1 MNRVLIIAVC
11 VPLLPGCLASIGIQ
25 GGNAGVVAPATQPS
39 VGPGGSFS
47 SAGVSARFSDG
58 SPGAALLG
66 AGILGF
72 LFGRGDS
79 ADARRVPDLDP
90 NRTVN
95 QQACRQ
101 AIADPA
107 SNLRC
112 R

>member
-1 MNRVLIIAVC
+1 MKRVLIIAVC
-11 VPLLPGCLASIGIQ
+11 VTLLPGCLASIGIP
-25 GGNAGVVAPATQPS
+25 GGNAGGVAPAPQPS

-47 SAGVSARFSDG
+47 SSGVSARFSDG
-58 SPGAALLG
+58 SSGAGLFG

-72 LFGRGDS
+72 LFGRGDR

-90 NRTVN
+90 NRPVN
-95 QQACRQ
+95 QQDCRQ

>member
-1 MNRVLIIAVC
+1 MKRGILIVVC
-11 VPLLPGCLASIGIQ
+11 VTLLPGCLASVGIQ

-58 SPGAALLG
+58 SSGAALLG

-72 LFGRGDS
+72 LFGRGDR
-79 ADARRVPDLDP
+79 ADTRRVPALDP

-95 QQACRQ
+95 EQDCAQ

-107 SNLRC
+107 ANLRC

>member
-1 MNRVLIIAVC
+1 MKRVVLIAVC
-11 VPLLPGCLASIGIQ
+11 ITLLPGCLASIGIQ
-25 GGNAGVVAPATQPS
+25 GGNTGVSAPATQPS

-47 SAGVSARFSDG
+47 SSSVNARFTDG
-58 SPGAALLG
+58 SAGAALIG

-72 LFGRGDS
+72 LFGRGER
-79 ADARRVPDLDP
+79 ADTRRVPDLDP

-95 QQACRQ
+95 QQDCRQ

-107 SNLRC
+107 ANLRC

>member
-1 MNRVLIIAVC
+1 MKRVLIIAVC
-11 VPLLPGCLASIGIQ
+11 VTLLPGCLASIGIQ

-47 SAGVSARFSDG
+47 SSGVSARFSDG
-58 SPGAALLG
+58 SSGAGLFG

-72 LFGRGDS
+72 LFGRGDR

-95 QQACRQ
+95 QQDCRQ

-107 SNLRC
+107 ANLRC